1 MAALI
6 ASHFFPF
13 SAAGQ
18 LGTPFASS
26 LRADNAS
33 HKFIEPV
40 YANRVEPRS
49 VQQHAE
55 HLTVQQSCTTQW
67 DTERKK
73 KCRLSHPM
81 STGCS
86 LDSGQ
91 PLHQSRPTT
100 PAGNQAALLVCNR
113 SRHRTEPSVAGRERQ
128 ACMQAG
134 RHARTQAV
142 VVSCDFNG
150 TAPLARMLHCL
161 SYQFVAEAPPFIHQR
176 RCMLLECV

>member
-1 MAALI
+1 MTFVVYIYTTNGCSHSIAFLSLFGCWAAWNAFCFLSACRQCI
-6 ASHFFPF
+6 A
-13 SAAGQ
+13 Q
-18 LGTPFASS
+18 
-26 LRADNAS
+26 
-33 HKFIEPV
+33 FIEPV

-128 ACMQAG
+128 ACRQ
-134 RHARTQAV
+134 ARTHAG
-142 VVSCDFNG
+142 SRG
-150 TAPLARMLHCL
+150 
-161 SYQFVAEAPPFIHQR
+161 
-176 RCMLLECV
+176 